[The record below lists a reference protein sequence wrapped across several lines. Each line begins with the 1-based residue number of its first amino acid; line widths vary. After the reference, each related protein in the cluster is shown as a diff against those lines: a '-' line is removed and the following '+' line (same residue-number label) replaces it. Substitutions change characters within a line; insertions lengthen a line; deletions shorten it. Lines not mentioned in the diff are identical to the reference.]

1 MPFKS
6 DEMRKYVMMIL
17 KGEKR
22 SLVGYHA
29 SFRPLSKLT
38 NVKPFH
44 IGSEKQA
51 IAYGKMWRE
60 QEMMGGTEARRDKL
74 FLYRVTV
81 PVARKR
87 VLLSTMASAVRRAR
101 SSDGKIRKYAKG
113 VLASQMRLSKGKRF
127 LDESADYNRLDPYLN
142 FEGDPRMLRPDHP
155 AYPRLRKRYDIIP
168 YKNRVEGHGLSVALL
183 HPSRARLKLVR
194 RWK

>member
-51 IAYGKMWRE
+51 IA
-60 QEMMGGTEARRDKL
+60 
-74 FLYRVTV
+74 
-81 PVARKR
+81 
-87 VLLSTMASAVRRAR
+87 
-101 SSDGKIRKYAKG
+101 
-113 VLASQMRLSKGKRF
+113 
-127 LDESADYNRLDPYLN
+127 
-142 FEGDPRMLRPDHP
+142 
-155 AYPRLRKRYDIIP
+155 
-168 YKNRVEGHGLSVALL
+168 
-183 HPSRARLKLVR
+183 
-194 RWK
+194 